1 MEGKTIPTDIICD
14 PAVQDGES
22 DCRLFFQDTFRA
34 YDIQYYILISGMVS
48 NRLMPKETLIKDLVK
63 TVTSFKF
70 SDGQIFEVSY
80 IAPTGNNF
88 IFLRS
93 NLI

>member
-1 MEGKTIPTDIICD
+1 
-14 PAVQDGES
+14 
-22 DCRLFFQDTFRA
+22 
-34 YDIQYYILISGMVS
+34 MVS

-80 IAPTGNNF
+80 IAPTDNNF